1 MTAFDLI
8 KLIAYDLIKSY
19 LRRFVQCCKYMIEA
33 LTIITIKSNLQKSLK
48 TCDCILTVPSGLYS
62 FFFFLTIYVL
72 IRTSSRLLLPYMDF
86 TNDIGSSS
94 REQICFEVSTIF

>member
-19 LRRFVQCCKYMIEA
+19 LRRFFQCCKYMIEA

-62 FFFFLTIYVL
+62 FSFFSRFTYLYVQVHAYSF
-72 IRTSSRLLLPYMDF
+72 RTWILQMTLGVRA
-86 TNDIGSSS
+86 
-94 REQICFEVSTIF
+94 VSKYALK